1 MTRSLVTDAELRT
14 LLVEQLELVDA
25 AEFEKAQQM
34 AARLEIPLER
44 ALAERGRIPISFL
57 LAQLARAWEVGFIE
71 LKVGDAA
78 RLPRSV

>member
-57 LAQLARAWEVGFIE
+57 LAQLAQAWEVGFIE